1 MTVLGDILS
10 EKLANDVN
18 SFIWKGPEINGISEE
33 FKLMSCDFDKLR
45 YCYDRCYQMLY
56 NKDGKTPGRV
66 VLNDLVKEQI
76 EKCRAELLIRWL
88 RSKLNY
94 PSTKCLEDLKVIINN
109 NKETL
114 TPQNLKIVPIGTVM
128 AGLPSEYQDI
138 PIKYVMDACLD
149 SLGAI
154 DLSHLTLNFITKLG
168 LWFTQQEM
176 QKDLYIKNPETGKAV
191 NRLEVISSM
200 FSLPEHTKLKIC
212 DTGLTFNEFKIMYT
226 LKNPGYMLSSTNSSK
241 KKITNRVLYSDLS
254 EEQLRLLSDKV
265 LYRFQNLCEKQA
277 DFWLGKMNEIKK
289 VAEHKGWD
297 VSRNA

>member
-10 EKLANDVN
+10 EKLANDIN
-18 SFIWKGPEINGISEE
+18 SFVWRDAEINGISKE
-33 FKLMSCDFDKLR
+33 FKLVTCDFDKLR

-56 NKDGKTPGRV
+56 NKDDKKPGRV
-66 VLNDLVKEQI
+66 VLNNLVKEQI

-88 RSKLNY
+88 RSELDY

-114 TPQNLKIVPIGTVM
+114 TPQNLKVVPIGSVM
-128 AGLPSEYQDI
+128 AGLPSQFQTI
-138 PIKYVMDACLD
+138 SIRCVMDACLD
-149 SLGAI
+149 SLGTI
-154 DLSHLTLNFITKLG
+154 DLSHLTLNFIANLG

-176 QKDLYIKNPETGKAV
+176 QKDLYIKNPETGKAI
-191 NRLEVISSM
+191 NRLEVIASM
-200 FSLPEHTKLKIC
+200 FSLPDHVRLRIC
-212 DTGLTFNEFKIMYT
+212 DTGLTFSEFKIIYT
-226 LKNPGYMLSSTNSSK
+226 LKNPGYMLSSADTSR
-241 KKITNRVLYSDLS
+241 KKITTRVLYSDLTD
-254 EEQLRLLSDKV
+254 EQLRLLSDKV